1 MDKEERLK
9 ILYKIL
15 LENEALTKPELAE
28 KAGLSLTAISDYIN
42 ELVDSDWILPRK
54 KADSSGGRRAVI
66 YEINAKKRYI
76 IGIDL
81 KDSHFYI
88 FISDLKGEII
98 KTKIHYLNNCSFNYY
113 INEILKV
120 IRTILAELNL
130 KNEDF
135 LSFGI
140 SISGITDFENKIV
153 NRSNQL
159 DWTDQPLAER
169 LEKELEI
176 PVFVETDV
184 RIYAHNELDKDDQN
198 NITTVLFIG
207 EGIGLALIVRNQIL
221 QGYTNR
227 VGDNRFFGEK
237 LKNLIYIIRN
247 DQYLKEINK
256 LPYYSK
262 EFEEEKIEE
271 LNQRYKEFISKNQKN
286 SKELNDF
293 TDYIASMMLST
304 INLLNPKKVL
314 LTGNVFDYNDLI
326 YSQVRE
332 KISAGEMYHLP
343 EIKRNKK
350 SESPLEKAVLSFLM
364 QKFFAIEKFNLMR
377 E

>member
-1 MDKEERLK
+1 MDKEYRLK
-9 ILYKIL
+9 LLYKIL
-15 LENEALTKPELAE
+15 LENKALTKPELAE
-28 KAGLSLTAISDYIN
+28 KAELSLTAISDYIN
-42 ELVDSDWILPRK
+42 ELVEHEWILPHK

-66 YEINAKKRYI
+66 YEINAEKRYI

-88 FISDLKGEII
+88 FISDLKGKII
-98 KTKIHYLNNCSFNYY
+98 KSQIHYLNNFEFDNY

-120 IRTILAELNL
+120 INSMLQKLNL
-130 KNEDF
+130 KNADF
-135 LSFGI
+135 LSLGI
-140 SISGITDFENKIV
+140 SISGITDFENKII

-159 DWTDQPLAER
+159 DWTEKPLAER
-169 LEKELEI
+169 LEEELEI
-176 PVFVETDV
+176 PTFVETDV
-184 RIYAHNELDKDDQN
+184 RVYAHNELDKDDQN

-237 LKNLIYIIRN
+237 LKNLNYIIRN
-247 DQYLKEINK
+247 DLYLKEINK

-262 EFEEEKIEE
+262 EFEEQKIED
-271 LNQRYKEFISKNQKN
+271 LNEKYKEFISKNQKN
-286 SKELNDF
+286 RKELNDF

-326 YSQVRE
+326 YSQVKE
-332 KISAGEMYHLP
+332 KISEGEMYHLP
-343 EIKRNKK
+343 EIKRNKQ
-350 SESPLEKAVLSFLM
+350 SETPLEKAVLSFLM
-364 QKFFAIEKFNLMR
+364 QKFFSTKKFDFKR

>member
-1 MDKEERLK
+1 MDKKDRLK
-9 ILYKIL
+9 LLYKKL
-15 LENEALTKPELAE
+15 LDNQSLTKPELAD
-28 KAGLSLTAISDYIN
+28 KLDLSLTAISDYIN
-42 ELVDSDWILPRK
+42 ELVESGWIIPRR

-66 YEINAKKRYI
+66 YQINPKIKYI
-76 IGIDL
+76 IALDL

-88 FISDLKGEII
+88 FISDLNSRII
-98 KTKIHYLNNCSFNYY
+98 KSKIHYLDNYDFENY
-113 INEILKV
+113 VSEIIKVLKSMFADLK
-120 IRTILAELNL
+120 IEIDKIL
-130 KNEDF
+130 
-135 LSFGI
+135 SVGI

-159 DWTDQPLAER
+159 DWTDKALAQV
-169 LEKELEI
+169 LEKKLKV

-184 RIYAHNELDKDDQN
+184 RIYAYNELEAEDKN
-198 NITTVLFIG
+198 NITAVLYIG
-207 EGIGLALIVRNQIL
+207 EGIGLSLIIRNKIL

-227 VGDNRFFGEK
+227 AGDNRFFGKE
-237 LKNLIYIIRN
+237 LENLNYIIRN
-247 DQYLKEINK
+247 DQYIKEIND

-262 EFEEEKIEE
+262 NFEQQTIRK
-271 LNQRYKEFISKNQKN
+271 LNKKYKKFISQNQEN
-286 SKELNDF
+286 RQELNDF

-326 YSQVRE
+326 YNQVKA

-343 EIKRNKK
+343 QIKRNDHNQN
-350 SESPLEKAVLSFLM
+350 PLEKALFSFLM
-364 QKFFAIEKFNLMR
+364 HKFFKIDEFDFTK